1 MTDEAM
7 HRAIEEFIIRRIND
21 HNMAEPE
28 VLQELFQQFNGCVE
42 ALRAALPIE
51 LHSLLRQCEDA
62 YALLD
67 GETINTYYRAGFS
80 DAVAFLFTWQDGQ

>member
-7 HRAIEEFIIRRIND
+7 QKAIEEFIIPRIND

-28 VLQELFQQFNGCVE
+28 VLLELFQQFNNCVE
-42 ALRAALPIE
+42 ALRTALPIE
-51 LHSLLRQCEDA
+51 LNSLLRQCEDA
-62 YALLD
+62 YRLLD

-80 DAVAFLFTWQDGQ
+80 DAIAFLFTWQDSK

>member
-1 MTDEAM
+1 MSDQVM
-7 HRAIEEFIIRRIND
+7 HRAIKEFIIRRIND
-21 HNMAEPE
+21 HNIAEPE
-28 VLQELFQQFNGCVE
+28 VLQELFQQFNGCVD

-51 LHSLLRQCEDA
+51 LNSLLRHCEDA

-80 DAVAFLFTWQDGQ
+80 DAIVFLFAWQDSK

>member
-21 HNMAEPE
+21 HNMVEPE

-42 ALRAALPIE
+42 ALRAELPIE
-51 LHSLLRQCEDA
+51 LNSLLRQCEDA
-62 YALLD
+62 YALLE

-80 DAVAFLFTWQDGQ
+80 DAVAFLFTWQDSQ

>member
-7 HRAIEEFIIRRIND
+7 YKAIEKFIIQRIND
-21 HNMAEPE
+21 HNMEEPE
-28 VLQELFQQFNGCVE
+28 VLQETFQQFNGYVK
-42 ALRAALPIE
+42 ALRAALPTE
-51 LHSLLRQCEDA
+51 LSSLLRQCEDA

-80 DAVAFLFTWQDGQ
+80 DAVMFLFAWRSGG

>member
-1 MTDEAM
+1 MADETM
-7 HRAIEEFIIRRIND
+7 CRAIEEFIIRRIND

-28 VLQELFQQFNGCVE
+28 VLQELFQQFNGCAE
-42 ALRAALPIE
+42 ALRAALPAE
-51 LHSLLRQCEDA
+51 LNSLLRQCEDA

-80 DAVAFLFTWQDGQ
+80 DAITFLFAWMGSK

>member
-1 MTDEAM
+1 MTDEVM

-51 LHSLLRQCEDA
+51 LHVLLRQCEDA

-80 DAVAFLFTWQDGQ
+80 DAVAFLFAWLDGK

>member
-1 MTDEAM
+1 M

-51 LHSLLRQCEDA
+51 LHGLLRQCEDA

-67 GETINTYYRAGFS
+67 GETINAYYRAGFS
-80 DAVAFLFTWQDGQ
+80 DSVAFLFAWQDGK

>member
-1 MTDEAM
+1 MTNEAM
-7 HRAIEEFIIRRIND
+7 HKAIEELIIRRIND

-28 VLQELFQQFNGCVE
+28 MLQALFQQFNSCVE

-51 LHSLLRQCEDA
+51 LNSLLRQCEDA

-67 GETINTYYRAGFS
+67 GETINIYYRAGFS
-80 DAVAFLFTWQDGQ
+80 DAIAFLFAWQGSK

>member
-7 HRAIEEFIIRRIND
+7 YKAIEEFIIRRIND
-21 HNMAEPE
+21 HNIAEPE
-28 VLQELFQQFNGCVE
+28 VLQEAFRQFNGCVE
-42 ALRAALPIE
+42 ALRAALPTE
-51 LHSLLRQCEDA
+51 LSSLLRQCEDA

-80 DAVAFLFTWQDGQ
+80 DAVKFLFAWRTGE